1 MTALPAPEWGAIG
14 LLALMLGFGALLF
27 FRGLTQRRLHR
38 QRLNTPFFLEE
49 MAILDRDFP
58 RHRHLPEE
66 FKIRFEGFTRVLM
79 EEKNFEACGGLSEVT
94 AEMKLLI
101 SAQAAMLL
109 LGLPRHEFYPQLK
122 SILVYP
128 GAFRDRGRRRFDL
141 REAEDR
147 GILLGESWESGSVV
161 LSWDSVVAGGRN
173 EDDGVNVVIHEFAHQ
188 LDQMNGAADGV
199 PILPDRE
206 AYARWADV
214 FGRHFA
220 ELVEESKEK
229 ADQDPFLDPYG
240 ATDPSEF
247 FAVVSETFFEES
259 ADLKFEHPELYR
271 ELSLFYGLDPASW

>member
-1 MTALPAPEWGAIG
+1 MTALLAPEWGGIG
-14 LLALMLGFGALLF
+14 LLTLLLGFGALLF
-27 FRGLTQRRLHR
+27 FRKLKQRRLHR
-38 QRLNTPFFLEE
+38 QRLNTPFSPEE
-49 MAILDRDFP
+49 RAILDRDFP

-66 FKIRFEGFTRVLM
+66 FEIRFEGFTRVLM

-109 LGLPRHEFYPQLK
+109 LGIPRHDFYPQLK

-141 REAEDR
+141 READDR

-188 LDQMNGAADGV
+188 LDQMNGVAEGV
-199 PILPDRE
+199 PILPNRE

-214 FGRHFA
+214 FGRHFD
-220 ELVEESKEK
+220 ELVEESEGR
-229 ADQDPFLDPYG
+229 AEQDPFLDPYG

-259 ADLKFEHPELYR
+259 ADLKLEHPELYR